1 MVTASPLENLRLK
14 QSLIKD
20 RIRGVVHQ
28 ASNGVY
34 LHGRAGVSKTYLVRS
49 TLDILG
55 QRHAYS
61 NGHLTPAGLFDVI
74 ESNPQSVIVL
84 DDVTSIF
91 GSPKALQILLAALGT
106 PHDGSRI
113 RTVRYKTGNKDRTVL
128 FEGSIVAI
136 SNLSLGEH
144 SSQVL
149 QALQDRVQVM
159 AYEPTDDEIE
169 AHIYEIAG
177 TSPRGVPVPD
187 AVEVASFLLD
197 ECRTV
202 GVRPSLRLFID
213 KALADFKLWNDE
225 NCESHW
231 HDLVRSSVRQSVILQ
246 THGLRDMTR
255 KDQMAAERKLVS
267 EICATYCSRPERLK
281 AWKQETGKSQSAFYR
296 RVNELEKEARTTDS
310 HEGRTSAHTRKE
322 VAMLT

>member
-1 MVTASPLENLRLK
+1 MVTASPLANLHLK
-14 QSLIKD
+14 QSLIRD

-49 TLDILG
+49 TLDNLC

-61 NGHLTPAGLFDVI
+61 NGHLTPVGLFELI
-74 ESNPQSVIVL
+74 EANPQSVIVL

-106 PHDGSRI
+106 SHDGSHKRP
-113 RTVRYKTGNKDRTVL
+113 VCYKTANTDRVVF

-177 TSPRGVPVPD
+177 TSPRGVSVSD
-187 AVEVASFLLD
+187 AFEVAGFLLD

-213 KALADFKLWNDE
+213 KALADFKLWNDG

-255 KDQMAAERKLVS
+255 KDQMAAERKLVL

-296 RVNELEKEARTTDS
+296 HFRGLEKPQLAT
-310 HEGRTSAHTRKE
+310 A
-322 VAMLT
+322 